1 MTHDL
6 AGPDALDT
14 RIVLR
19 TYATLAGLAGLF
31 VWIRPAGLSTTIVNG
46 AGARDLALQLIGALL
61 VGWGCVAGG
70 LALIEEPRSRHRAL
84 GGFAVAHAVILAG
97 VLASLER
104 QGGLHPH
111 EVGFPLLL
119 VTTMLLFYFWL
130 TGDGYR
136 PGNAVEFT
144 GLFRQR
150 TTDASLRSDY
160 VEQIRHAAS
169 QEERHR
175 LARDLHDSVKQQIF
189 AMQTAAAT
197 VQARLESDPPGVRE
211 AIERLRESG
220 REAMGEMEAMLDSLR
235 SSPLE
240 NVGLVE
246 ALKNQAEAL
255 QFRTGARVDLELA
268 DLPPS
273 EALPPGGQEAIFRVA
288 QEAFANVAK
297 HARASR
303 VQVRLA
309 GEHDRL
315 VLRIEDEGAGFDQA
329 APSFGMGLVNMR
341 ERASAFGADLE
352 VHSRPGGGTRVL
364 LAMPY
369 TSWTRTDPRP
379 YRNDA
384 IAFAL
389 MAAAFAGG
397 TVVNAVKGG
406 SQLDSMLSAA
416 ICLANLVILL
426 RVSKQYFA
434 AKDRV
439 EASPWL
445 QSRSRS

>member
-1 MTHDL
+1 MKHL
-6 AGPDALDT
+6 AEPDALDT
-14 RIVLR
+14 RIVFQN
-19 TYATLAGLAGLF
+19 YAACAALAGLF
-31 VWIRPAGLSTTIVNG
+31 LWVAPAGLSSNLTGI
-46 AGARDLALQLIGALL
+46 GARVALESMASALL
-61 VGWGCVAGG
+61 AWGCVAGG

-84 GGFAVAHAVILAG
+84 GGFAFAHAVVLIGAISAAGFRGFDPHDIALPIL
-97 VLASLER
+97 LA
-104 QGGLHPH
+104 
-111 EVGFPLLL
+111 
-119 VTTMLLFYFWL
+119 TCMLLFYFWL

-136 PGNAVEFT
+136 PGHAVEFT

-150 TTDASLRSDY
+150 TTEASLRSDY
-160 VEQIRHAAS
+160 DEQIRHAAS

-220 REAMGEMEAMLDSLR
+220 REAMSEMEAMLNSLR

-240 NVGLVE
+240 NVGLIE

-297 HARASR
+297 HARAPR

-309 GEHDRL
+309 GEHDRV
-315 VLRIEDEGAGFDQA
+315 VLRIEDEGAGFDPA
-329 APSFGMGLVNMR
+329 APSFGMGLANMR

-352 VHSRPGGGTRVL
+352 VNSRPGGGTRVF

-369 TSWTRTDPRP
+369 TAWARTDPRRH
-379 YRNDA
+379 RNEA

-389 MAAAFAGG
+389 MATWFGG
-397 TVVNAVKGG
+397 GGVVNAVKGG
-406 SQLDSMLSAA
+406 SQLDSFTSAA
-416 ICLANLVILL
+416 ICLVNLVILL
-426 RVSKQYFA
+426 RLLTQYSA
-434 AKDRV
+434 ARRRV

-445 QSRSRS
+445 RSRSRS

>member
-6 AGPDALDT
+6 AGPDAHDT

-19 TYATLAGLAGLF
+19 IYAALAALAGLF
-31 VWIRPAGLSTTIVNG
+31 VWVAPASLSDGGRVALEL
-46 AGARDLALQLIGALL
+46 AGTVLLACA
-61 VGWGCVAGG
+61 CVAVG
-70 LALIEEPRSRHRAL
+70 LGSLEEPGARHRAL
-84 GGFAVAHAVILAG
+84 GGFAVAHAVVLAG
-97 VLASLER
+97 ALATLER

-136 PGNAVEFT
+136 PGEALEFT

-150 TTDASLRSDY
+150 TADASLRSAY
-160 VEQIRHAAS
+160 EEQVRLAAG

-211 AIERLRESG
+211 AIERLREAG
-220 REAMGEMEAMLDSLR
+220 REAMSEMEAMLDSLR

-246 ALKNQAEAL
+246 ALKKQVEAL
-255 QFRTGARVDLELA
+255 QFRTGARVELELE

-288 QEAFANVAK
+288 QEALANVAK
-297 HARASR
+297 HARAAR

-309 GEHDRL
+309 GQHDRF
-315 VLRIEDEGAGFDQA
+315 VMRIEDEGAGFDQA
-329 APSFGMGLVNMR
+329 APSSGMGLANMR

-352 VHSRPGGGTRVL
+352 VHSRPGGGTRVFM
-364 LAMPY
+364 AMPY
-369 TSWTRTDPRP
+369 TAWTRTDPRP

-384 IAFAL
+384 IAFGLLGAWFCG
-389 MAAAFAGG
+389 AA
-397 TVVNAVKGG
+397 VVTAVKGG
-406 SQLDSMLSAA
+406 SQLDSLLSAA
-416 ICLANLVILL
+416 IGLANLVILV
-426 RVSKQYFA
+426 RVAKQYYA
-434 AKDRV
+434 AKDRL
-439 EASPWL
+439 EGSPWL